1 MKNIKKIALGIL
13 IITVKIVFYI
23 VVFFILKGAFILGQI
38 YQFFFIKKELEY
50 KNNYLEKT
58 NKEESE
64 SFDKDEDK
72 VDSN

>member
-1 MKNIKKIALGIL
+1 M
-13 IITVKIVFYI
+13 
-23 VVFFILKGAFILGQI
+23 VFFILKGAFILGQI